1 MGTPVGQPG
10 RHPGHRRLA
19 VTHRGRR
26 RQTAPDHA
34 RRADR
39 HDQGARDPRRAGPA
53 EFVQPGRVGPCGA
66 GQGGHHGGGRAPA
79 RAGSRTHAQ
88 CAVAGLG

>member
-1 MGTPVGQPG
+1 MVRWLDFNDTWLAAEWG
-10 RHPGHRRLA
+10 HPSDNLGGILA
-19 VTHRGRR
+19 VCDWLGRNAQALR
-26 RQTAPDHA
+26 
-34 RRADR
+34 
-39 HDQGARDPRRAGPA
+39 ARDPRRAGPA